1 MPLNHPDVAVIGAGS
16 FGTCLAMVLARNGR
30 KVMLWG
36 RDAEAMAT
44 LEATRRHPT
53 RLSDAELP
61 PGVTATA
68 DLAQALRASMLIH
81 AVPAQ
86 ATRAFWQAH
95 RNQLRTDARILL
107 AAKGLERDTGLRLD
121 EVFSELFGADWT
133 RKHLAALSGP
143 TFAKEL
149 AAGLPSVAV
158 IAAHHEP
165 LALAFQQLVA
175 GPSFRIYASGDL
187 VGVEIAG
194 ALKNVIA
201 IAAGISDGLGLGHN
215 TRAAIITRGLA
226 EMVRFGVAQ
235 GADPATFSGLAGVG
249 DLVLTATGDLSRNRT
264 VGKRLGAGESLD
276 DILATMPEVAEGVP
290 TTASTLERA
299 AALGVE
305 LPICREVGN
314 ILFQGKNP
322 RQAVFDLMTRTLKKE

>member
-1 MPLNHPDVAVIGAGS
+1 LHPE
-16 FGTCLAMVLARNGR
+16 AR
-30 KVMLWG
+30 L
-36 RDAEAMAT
+36 
-44 LEATRRHPT
+44 
-53 RLSDAELP
+53 
-61 PGVTATA
+61 
-68 DLAQALRASMLIH
+68 
-81 AVPAQ
+81 
-86 ATRAFWQAH
+86 
-95 RNQLRTDARILL
+95 LL
-107 AAKGLERDTGLRLD
+107 AAKGLERDSGLRLD
-121 EVFSELFGADWT
+121 EVFSELFGPDWM
-133 RKHLAALSGP
+133 REHLAALSGP

-149 AAGLPSVAV
+149 AAGVPSVAV

-165 LALAFQQLVA
+165 LALAFQHLVA

-187 VGVEIAG
+187 VGVEVAG
-194 ALKNVIA
+194 ALKNVVA

-264 VGKRLGAGESLD
+264 VGKRLGAGERLT
-276 DILATMPEVAEGVP
+276 DILADMSEVAEGVP

-299 AALGVE
+299 AALGVD

-314 ILFQGKNP
+314 ILFHGKDP
-322 RQAVFDLMTRTLKKE
+322 GQAVYDLMTRTLKKE